1 MVAHVIANPQ
11 GEAIR
16 CTRMDCFTAFA
27 MTAGLTAIV
36 LCEELQG

>member
-11 GEAIR
+11 GEAIQHT
-16 CTRMDCFTAFA
+16 CMDCFTAFA
-27 MTAGLTAIV
+27 MTEGLTAIV